1 MKRLIMVLVFA
12 AVSAAIAGGY
22 WYWQQSQ
29 QAPAEGKGADKAKSK
44 AKAGK
49 GGRGGPLTV
58 KAARAI
64 SKPMPV
70 LIEAVGTVEAEQSV
84 QVRAQISG
92 VLQSVAFREGD
103 RVKAGQL
110 LFQI

>member
-29 QAPAEGKGADKAKSK
+29 QAPGDSKSADKAKPK
-44 AKAGK
+44 GGK

-58 KAARAI
+58 KATRAI
-64 SKPMPV
+64 S
-70 LIEAVGTVEAEQSV
+70 S
-84 QVRAQISG
+84 RCR
-92 VLQSVAFREGD
+92 F
-103 RVKAGQL
+103 
-110 LFQI
+110 